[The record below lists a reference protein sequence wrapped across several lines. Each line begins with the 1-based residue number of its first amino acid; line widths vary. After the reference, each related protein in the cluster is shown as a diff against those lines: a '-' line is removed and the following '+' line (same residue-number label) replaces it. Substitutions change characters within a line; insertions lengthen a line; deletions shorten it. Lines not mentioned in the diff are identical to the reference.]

1 MHGQCIDLPLH
12 VAVSL
17 PTMSDEQSIS
27 SRLKQRELGAPAPL
41 LENFASMFRS
51 KSFEWKITI

>member
-27 SRLKQRELGAPAPL
+27 TRLKQRKLRAPTPL
-41 LENFASMFRS
+41 LENFASKFRF
-51 KSFEWKITI
+51 KSFESKITI